1 MERNDKEHKVG
12 GWQESFY
19 FRGRRKNQGWAG
31 VAGEGAEGRRPAA
44 SKVKVLASPLAPWA
58 GSALPLNS
66 RSSAPTSPAFTTI
79 SFAAWMVFSAGAV
92 KLPCMISRPSE
103 VTKSQESECKVMRSD
118 SGFGIAGRGEAGF
131 ETGGA
136 GAGWF
141 EIGFVEAKLADAV
154 GNDEGWADA
163 GIGGEVLP
171 AS

>member
-1 MERNDKEHKVG
+1 
-12 GWQESFY
+12 
-19 FRGRRKNQGWAG
+19 
-31 VAGEGAEGRRPAA
+31 
-44 SKVKVLASPLAPWA
+44 
-58 GSALPLNS
+58 
-66 RSSAPTSPAFTTI
+66 
-79 SFAAWMVFSAGAV
+79 
-92 KLPCMISRPSE
+92 
-103 VTKSQESECKVMRSD
+103 MRSD

-171 AS
+171 ASFLPGRE